1 MWTYG
6 VLGSLGGY
14 IIQCTMAILDTSGS
28 WVSGDD
34 VRCLRAMGMGFS
46 EYNLGGLV
54 SCMNQLQVL
63 SDGMV
68 LAVREELDRYESAY
82 ASNSTSNAADTEGKV
97 LVKADVLSWE
107 VTGNKPS
114 GLQREMMDA
123 RHQIMRAFEFCPY
136 TPKDNG
142 MGANTSVVYRS

>member
-1 MWTYG
+1 
-6 VLGSLGGY
+6 
-14 IIQCTMAILDTSGS
+14 
-28 WVSGDD
+28 
-34 VRCLRAMGMGFS
+34 MGFS
-46 EYNLGGLV
+46 EYSLGGLIG
-54 SCMNQLQVL
+54 CMNELQAL

-68 LAVREELDRYESAY
+68 LLVREELDRYEAAY
-82 ASNSTSNAADTEGKV
+82 AANSTSNVADTEGKV

-114 GLQREMMDA
+114 GSQREMLDA
-123 RHQIMRAFEFCPY
+123 RLQIMKAFEFCPY